1 MAVDG
6 LATDV
11 HYTYDET
18 NAFRDVRTLALTT
31 GRDTLQ
37 MCFARSWG
45 RDRILGAFLFGGNGR
60 SALKKEFLR

>member
-18 NAFRDVRTLALTT
+18 SSVRDVRTLALTT
-31 GRDTLQ
+31 GRDNLQ
-37 MCFARSWG
+37 MWFAQVGSV
-45 RDRILGAFLFGGNGR
+45 IAFREPFC
-60 SALKKEFLR
+60 SAAATVEVL